1 MTFEYEPL
9 RRAVASL
16 PCANCFIEGLSQCA
30 HSNLYEHG
38 KGRGLKASD
47 AATFPLCITQFG
59 RVGCHE
65 KFDQYKLCTKA
76 EMPEMTARFITWT
89 HIQLLERGILKVGR

>member
-1 MTFEYEPL
+1 MTFESRPL
-9 RRAVASL
+9 RMAIATL
-16 PCANCFIEGLSQCA
+16 PCAHCLIEGISQCA
-30 HSNLYEHG
+30 HSNSWEHG

-47 AATFPLCITQFG
+47 AASFPLCATTPG

-76 EMPEMTARFITWT
+76 EMADMTARFIAWT
-89 HIQLLERGILKVGR
+89 FIKLIEARLLKVAK